1 MNKCFSLFFSPFVF
15 WLELIRAQHV
25 AAASLCES
33 VCSPTARA
41 FFNIEMIRECWE
53 IRTRLWVQKAILWT
67 ITKTVWFLDTNAK
80 LKTALV
86 YYHIT
91 IFLKYFM
98 FILPV
103 HLLDMR
109 KKYRKNSPRHLLVS
123 EHFLDRR
130 YDRIRLLKISAKI
143 SFGLIAVSI

>member
-1 MNKCFSLFFSPFVF
+1 MYDFFRLFFPPFVF

-67 ITKTVWFLDTNAK
+67 ITKTVWFSDKNAK
-80 LKTALV
+80 LT
-86 YYHIT
+86 
-91 IFLKYFM
+91 YFQISSLLEFF

-109 KKYRKNSPRHLLVS
+109 KKYRKNSPKHLLVS
-123 EHFLDRR
+123 EYFLDRQ

-143 SFGLIAVSI
+143 AVGLTAV